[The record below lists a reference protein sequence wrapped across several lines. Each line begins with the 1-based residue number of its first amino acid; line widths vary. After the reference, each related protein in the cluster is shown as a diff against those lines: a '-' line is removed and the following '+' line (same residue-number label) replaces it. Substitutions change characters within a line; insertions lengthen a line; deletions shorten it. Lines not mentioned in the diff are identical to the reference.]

1 MSFYNALMIMAK
13 NTSRLVLEK
22 IVGIASIIIGLLSS
36 AQKRFIQKTEV
47 SICFLQKL

>member
-1 MSFYNALMIMAK
+1 MAK

-22 IVGIASIIIGLLSS
+22 IVGIASTIIGLLSS
-36 AQKRFIQKTEV
+36 AQKMFIQKKEV